1 MSVVEIIQ
9 HDEVIYTILDKP
21 PPEPPKTPRYESKL
35 EKELREAKRPQLRRT
50 FGYAETPLK
59 PPTQF
64 LKKGQGIGQPI
75 KETDHKCFVSG
86 NLPPVP
92 KRPPPGKKQEKP
104 VVNFRLINIKKATKT
119 KGKPVEPRL
128 VDTRDGHIKKIK
140 GSGEVPEYC
149 LRPDF
154 GQMPAYL
161 TKRNRRIQKAMEKM
175 KYAEDNKESLCK
187 LISAEDRLKLL
198 EDLKHNWSLMQKAFL
213 QLPMLTDTIPKI
225 LRKTK
230 MEAELK
236 QLEKDIA
243 LVESN
248 PYIYIYE

>member
-1 MSVVEIIQ
+1 M
-9 HDEVIYTILDKP
+9 
-21 PPEPPKTPRYESKL
+21 R
-35 EKELREAKRPQLRRT
+35 
-50 FGYAETPLK
+50 
-59 PPTQF
+59 
-64 LKKGQGIGQPI
+64 
-75 KETDHKCFVSG
+75 
-86 NLPPVP
+86 
-92 KRPPPGKKQEKP
+92 
-104 VVNFRLINIKKATKT
+104 
-119 KGKPVEPRL
+119 RL

-161 TKRNRRIQKAMEKM
+161 VKRNRKIQKKLEKIR
-175 KYAEDNKESLCK
+175 YAEETKESLCK

-198 EDLKHNWSLMQKAFL
+198 QVRLVLFWQVVQNYTLNVLNNHLFLFQDLKYNWSLMQKAFL

-230 MEAELK
+230 MEQELK

-243 LVESN
+243 LVEGN